1 MWVKEKVSKE
11 THVTQRLGQNETEYT
26 ELHSTVIKET
36 YTALKKKGLQ
46 STTQVPSPVTGKVR
60 EKKKPKTRNKNRTQS
75 KHWNGKKRREIKN
88 EKGKQ
93 W

>member
-1 MWVKEKVSKE
+1 MPKVQTNLWVKEKVSKE

-60 EKKKPKTRNKNRTQS
+60 EKKKNPKQETKTGHKASTGMVRK
-75 KHWNGKKRREIKN
+75 E
-88 EKGKQ
+88 EK
-93 W
+93 